1 MAFTVKFRRL
11 SGCKTVKYRAVPTLN
26 FTVMRKIFT
35 ILAVAMLAVSCHQEY
50 DIPMPQ
56 KERDVLPAPTRLELN
71 PSRFL
76 NDSLM
81 VLGLQLENPYALDV
95 MQEARAQLLEENPGM
110 SIPAITAPS
119 HYYVRFAPAN
129 DDELYTLLQDT
140 TVHFFDFPLDRE
152 VVSGVYYHDPAIAD
166 SLPTYQYASIPVEKW
181 LRDYSDSAISHEILE
196 DLFIP
201 EDEEEFFGG
210 GGDDDGD
217 GNWWDNGN
225 ITPNIPGNPWIPSLP
240 GDEEINPNTV
250 TLSAEDIIDM
260 LVDKAMYLTGN
271 LDSDSDTSTQ
281 SVAGTN
287 SSSSRWTPSGRI
299 TAYDDIANAQ
309 IPLEGV
315 KVWAQRWFTIREGYT
330 DANGNFTC
338 NGTLRGKANYY
349 IKWERA
355 YWDIREGYTGQ
366 AYYNEP
372 SKISGEWN
380 LSITSTTPKSL
391 AYSAIHRAMYRIYY
405 KDNEG
410 LRRPN
415 LDKKLKIA
423 YLHDVGEDAY
433 GENYDISGSIR
444 PKVIIYGFGLD
455 NATNQKNARFV
466 SEVLCTVFHEVAG
479 HIAHSSYSDIY
490 LTLERRYREAWA
502 LCAQYYFLLSEY
514 RELGVV
520 TNLNIWTPEKE
531 ASDDNFYVP
540 DNTYNYQVWNKEDS
554 EYNSD
559 YPPIFIDILDEYNQ
573 YKEIKKVLPNAA
585 YKYPDDRM
593 CFDRVWAIE
602 QAVYESSNFSQI
614 REKFKV
620 FCNPNFPLIY
630 FEEDCLN
637 DLFDYYEN

>member
-1 MAFTVKFRRL
+1 
-11 SGCKTVKYRAVPTLN
+11 
-26 FTVMRKIFT
+26 MRKFFT

-50 DIPMPQ
+50 DIPLPQ
-56 KERDVLPAPTRLELN
+56 KERDVLPAPTRLERN
-71 PSRFL
+71 PSLFL

-201 EDEEEFFGG
+201 EDEEDFFGG

-225 ITPNIPGNPWIPSLP
+225 ITPSIPENPWIPSLP
-240 GDEEINPNTV
+240 GDGEINPNTV

-287 SSSSRWTPSGRI
+287 SSNGRWTPSGRI
-299 TAYDDIANAQ
+299 TTYDNLAATQ

-315 KVWAQRWFTIREGYT
+315 KVLARRWFTTYTGFT
-330 DANGNFTC
+330 DANGYFTC
-338 NGTLRGKANYY
+338 DGSFKKPANYC

-355 YWDIREGYTGQ
+355 YWDIREGWFGQ
-366 AYYNEP
+366 AYYNGP
-372 SKISGEWN
+372 KLQSEWN
-380 LSITSTTPKSL
+380 LNIGSEGGKSL
-391 AYSAIHRAMYRIYY
+391 RYATIHRAAHRFFY
-405 KDNEG
+405 KNDTLAKPRG
-410 LRRPN
+410 LS
-415 LDKKLKIA
+415 KVKIA
-423 YLHDVGEDAY
+423 YQHRAADEDGVEGRY
-433 GENYDISGSIR
+433 WLE
-444 PKVIIYGFGLD
+444 FGLGIFPDIQIFGFND
-455 NATNQKNARFV
+455 NTSLNTQHIFTNT
-466 SEVLCTVFHEVAG
+466 SH
-479 HIAHSSYSDIY
+479 
-490 LTLERRYREAWA
+490 
-502 LCAQYYFLLSEY
+502 
-514 RELGVV
+514 ELGHAAHW
-520 TNLNIWTPEKE
+520 TNSTINFADAGITGDLNFIESWARCVEYVMTTIEYKKLGVIDRLNEPWYIYTNGNLTKRYLPNGFNNQYWILPDS
-531 ASDDNFYVP
+531 SDSIGAIY
-540 DNTYNYQVWNKEDS
+540 T
-554 EYNSD
+554 
-559 YPPIFIDILDEYNQ
+559 PIFIDLIDDFNQKDYGYN
-573 YKEIKKVLPNAA
+573 LPNGIQQWQIALYPNDTLCYPLTLIESLVFDSA
-585 YKYPDDRM
+585 SLNGVRNKLTAKLNPLTDGNIQEKYD
-593 CFDRVWAIE
+593 AIMSFFE
-602 QAVYESSNFSQI
+602 QYQH
-614 REKFKV
+614 
-620 FCNPNFPLIY
+620 
-630 FEEDCLN
+630 
-637 DLFDYYEN
+637 